1 MLPKLQFELN
11 QKLGYMLQPLQ
22 KLSPPILFD
31 HKKPLTYLYQD
42 LTDKKVSTEEIIRK
56 VANSSAFDPEIRNF
70 IMETFDS
77 IANSNIM
84 DKMIAKEKQIKAD
97 QQLKLKQNEET
108 LKKLKEETEIKVKW
122 PNQNPILNK
131 LNQVDK
137 MKNAENAVNE
147 EKIIKAR
154 EKFEAVR
161 KIAKQACKDIL
172 GEFDE

>member
-11 QKLGYMLQPLQ
+11 QKLGYMLQTLQ

-42 LTDKKVSTEEIIRK
+42 LTDKKAVPEEIIRK
-56 VANSSAFDPEIRNF
+56 VANSTAFDPEIRNF
-70 IMETFDS
+70 VMEAFDL
-77 IANSNIM
+77 IANANIL
-84 DKMIAKEKQIKAD
+84 DKMIAKELQIKAD
-97 QQLKLKQNEET
+97 QQQKLKQNEDT
-108 LKKLKEETEIKVKW
+108 LKNLKEETEIKVKW

-131 LNQVDK
+131 LNLLDK
-137 MKNAENAVNE
+137 LKKDANE
-147 EKIIKAR
+147 EKLVKTR
-154 EKFEAVR
+154 DKFETVR